1 MSTFGVMLPHPTNA
15 LSTPVSYA
23 LSYVLTMHVL
33 FLTLNV
39 LIILD
44 ALTQARLFQIDT
56 MF

>member
-1 MSTFGVMLPHPTNA
+1 MSTFGVMLPHTTNA